1 MKNWAAGHDGH
12 GNAVHPDVQAAAV
25 KAVAE
30 WEAAK
35 AAAHGGKRF
44 NPYHLP
50 VGPVVRVEQIGR
62 AHV

>member
-1 MKNWAAGHDGH
+1 MAIGIVKNWAAGHDGH

-35 AAAHGGKRF
+35 AAASK
-44 NPYHLP
+44 
-50 VGPVVRVEQIGR
+50 GR
-62 AHV
+62 H